1 MYSIQQKKVLVF
13 LYFCVTNFVY
23 MSVLDLVRVV
33 IYRFHEKGLEIFLIP
48 NDMENDNEI
57 WRIPEGLSHRIQSS
71 GEENRV
77 ISLDTTFDEE
87 GREIRTLAI
96 EGDWHDIPSIRG
108 MLKHDVKLVKS
119 LVKENLPGSEK
130 GAYFAV
136 KEAVKKVLPQEYKAL
151 KELREILFDRN
162 SVTNI

>member
-1 MYSIQQKKVLVF
+1 
-13 LYFCVTNFVY
+13 

-48 NDMENDNEI
+48 NEMQHDESI
-57 WRIPEGLSHRIQSS
+57 WRIPEGMPYTLQSQNQQK
-71 GEENRV
+71 EV
-77 ISLDTTFDEE
+77 ISLDTTIDEE
-87 GREIRTLAI
+87 GRSIRTLAI

-119 LVKENLPGSEK
+119 IVKENLPGSEK
-130 GAYFAV
+130 GTYFAV
-136 KEAVKKVLPQEYKAL
+136 REAFKKVMPHEYKAL